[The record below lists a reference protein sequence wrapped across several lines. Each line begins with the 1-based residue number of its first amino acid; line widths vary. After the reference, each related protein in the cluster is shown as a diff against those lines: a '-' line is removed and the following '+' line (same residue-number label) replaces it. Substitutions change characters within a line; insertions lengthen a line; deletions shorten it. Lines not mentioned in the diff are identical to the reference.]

1 MSALLTNLKC
11 AGCDKFLHK
20 VSGQKKKIQTE
31 DEAIY
36 FSNMLQRTITVRAI
50 LCGKCRL
57 FQFKKNKLDIEDES
71 DKQSTSN
78 DPTVSIQLKSEV
90 NESNDERI
98 EVEIQRTVSTHK
110 YCCICSATKNI
121 TVIPEEARM
130 QSFIK
135 MRLYIP
141 AGNRCCRTH
150 LIKNRFYEEDLSC
163 LRVYS
168 NSSNLSASE
177 LTKMMKNL
185 SIKCDSTLYDKIGDF
200 SLSEKQLFTFTG
212 LTWENIILLR
222 DMLTSMRN
230 RQTRTVTQAL
240 VVFLLKLRTGNS
252 NKILASVLQ
261 IEYEQLIS
269 EYSTAILKSFEE
281 DVLPYRFGLTSS
293 IRDDLIDNHT
303 TEIAKNLF
311 DIHDH

>member
-212 LTWENIILLR
+212 LTWENIILLK

-240 VVFLLKLRTGNS
+240 VV
-252 NKILASVLQ
+252 
-261 IEYEQLIS
+261 
-269 EYSTAILKSFEE
+269 SFE
-281 DVLPYRFGLTSS
+281 TSH
-293 IRDDLIDNHT
+293 RQF
-303 TEIAKNLF
+303 K
-311 DIHDH
+311 